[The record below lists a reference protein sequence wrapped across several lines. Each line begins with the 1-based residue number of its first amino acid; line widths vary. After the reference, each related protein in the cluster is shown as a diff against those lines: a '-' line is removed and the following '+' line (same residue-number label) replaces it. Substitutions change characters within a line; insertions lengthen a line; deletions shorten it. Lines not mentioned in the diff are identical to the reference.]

1 MSGQRARAAD
11 TAVRHQDHR
20 PHAAVGA
27 DRSWL
32 VAALSLLGAFM
43 IIEIVIGLLAGSLA
57 LLSDAAHM
65 LTDVVA
71 IALALVAM
79 RLAARPPRGGFT
91 YGLRRAEIL
100 SAQAN
105 GITLLLLAAWLAY
118 EAIRRLI
125 QPAEVGGLAVLLTA
139 LAGIA
144 VNLVATGL
152 LGRANRRSLNIEGAY
167 QHILTDLFAFVATA
181 VAGVLILVTG
191 FRQADPIA
199 SLVVVA
205 LMAKAGVTLVRDSGR
220 ILLEAAPVGVDPGRV
235 GHDMVAH
242 EGVVEVHDLHLWE
255 ITSGAAALSAHVIVA
270 PALDCHQVRLDLES
284 MLRER
289 YGLTHTTLQVDH
301 AQPDLHRITRA
312 DR

>member
-1 MSGQRARAAD
+1 MSGQRAHAAE

-20 PHAAVGA
+20 AAVGA

-43 IIEIVIGLLAGSLA
+43 IIEVVIGLLAGSLA

-79 RLAARPPRGGFT
+79 HLAARPPRGGFT

-105 GITLLLLAAWLAY
+105 GITLLILAAWLAY

-220 ILLEAAPVGVDPGRV
+220 ILLEAAPVGVDPGGV

-255 ITSGAAALSAHVIVA
+255 ITSGAAALSAHIIVA
-270 PALDCHQVRLDLES
+270 PALDCHQLRLDLES

-312 DR
+312 DH